1 MINRDIVFSFAD
13 NKYEHILEDT
23 KDVFFA
29 REYIYNF
36 AFNFTVNNLE
46 SPINH
51 IIIYKNGEVYNDY
64 KINQC
69 SSTKYEIKDDNW
81 LGFGNYNYAVE

>member
-36 AFNFTVNNLE
+36 AFNFTVNHLE

-51 IIIYKNGEVYNDY
+51 IIIY
-64 KINQC
+64 
-69 SSTKYEIKDDNW
+69 
-81 LGFGNYNYAVE
+81 